1 MLKNP
6 FLGSKSINFCWK
18 SRSCHVWNAKCV
30 VGCVKDTSKKKLDY
44 VIRFSDPLV
53 ADKQYL
59 ASTDVK
65 FAQKSI
71 PCTFI

>member
-1 MLKNP
+1 M
-6 FLGSKSINFCWK
+6 
-18 SRSCHVWNAKCV
+18 
-30 VGCVKDTSKKKLDY
+30 KDTSRKILDH

-59 ASTDVK
+59 VSTDVK

-71 PCTFI
+71 LIHLYREFAKNAVTFFLERD

>member
-1 MLKNP
+1 MC
-6 FLGSKSINFCWK
+6 IRD
-18 SRSCHVWNAKCV
+18 RSYHVWNAKYV
-30 VGCVKDTSKKKLDY
+30 VGYVKDTFRKKLDH

-59 ASTDVK
+59 VSTDVK

-71 PCTFI
+71 PYTFI